1 MRRLG
6 IFPLIVL
13 EQQSCREQG
22 QLEELGWWFLDDG
35 SDFIQLK

>member
-22 QLEELGWWFLDDG
+22 QLEELGWWLLDDG